1 MFSAIF
7 FKNENGVEPVKAWM
21 LKELSFDDRK
31 IILEGIATLQKGFP
45 NVTLPLVR
53 PMGQGL
59 YELRCHITGKRIV
72 RILFCHV
79 DKNLIML
86 HGFVKKTESTPV
98 KDLKLAK
105 SRKDKL

>member
-1 MFSAIF
+1 MFNAIF
-7 FKNENGVEPVKAWM
+7 FKNENGVEPVKEWM
-21 LKELSFDDRK
+21 QKELSFDDRK
-31 IILEGIATLQKGFP
+31 IILEGIATLQRGFP

-72 RILFCHV
+72 RIFFCHFEKHLV
-79 DKNLIML
+79 ML
-86 HGFVKKTESTPV
+86 HGFVKKTESTPA